1 MSGTLA
7 MFGGAKT
14 LRRQDMGKELTGWP
28 VITEEEHAA
37 VRGVL
42 DGGLFTS
49 NDAGRGEVSA
59 LQRDWAAYTGTRYCA
74 AVSNGTAALEL
85 ALAAL
90 DLEPGSEV
98 LVPALTFIGT
108 AIPVVQRLLVP
119 VFVDVDPVTFTMDP
133 RAAAA
138 AVTERTRAIVVV
150 HLHGLPADMT
160 ALRALAD
167 SRGLKLIEDAA
178 QAQGAEYQGRRAGS
192 IGDVNATSLNVVKN
206 LPTCGEGGLI
216 TTDDEELYERIV
228 LRRQF
233 GEDLRAGKD
242 RDYISRVLAGNE
254 KLSAVQAA
262 FTRRQLARL
271 DEYHALRAK
280 NVESFLDRIGRLPG
294 LLAPQVPAD
303 RTHAWH
309 ILRLRFSAAG
319 LGHPEVSDG
328 ALRAVL
334 QRALKA
340 EGVPVAPY
348 QVVPLPGQRAFREL
362 SGFGGY
368 PWRIEGAARPR
379 HDISEFP
386 VSLAVIEDS
395 LTIQRIHLNPAAGPV
410 LDRCAQA
417 FEKVWDRIEDL
428 LPLARAMEYR
438 PPWHAAVNTPEES
451 A

>member
-1 MSGTLA
+1 
-7 MFGGAKT
+7 MFGGGKT
-14 LRRQDMGKELTGWP
+14 LRRQDMTKELTGWP

-42 DGGLFTS
+42 EGGLFTS
-49 NDAGRGEVSA
+49 NDAGRGEVTA
-59 LQRDWAAYTGTRYCA
+59 LQNDWARYTGSRFCA

-90 DLEPGSEV
+90 GLEPGSEV

-108 AIPVVQRLLVP
+108 AVPVVQRLLVP

-133 RAAAA
+133 EAAAA
-138 AVTERTRAIVVV
+138 AITDRTRAIIVV

-160 ALRALAD
+160 ALRTLAD
-167 SRGLKLIEDAA
+167 RHGLKLIEDAA
-178 QAQGAEYQGRRAGS
+178 QSQGAVYQGRHTGS

-262 FTRRQLARL
+262 FTRRQLMRL

-280 NVESFLDRIGRLPG
+280 NVTGFLDRIGRLPG
-294 LLAPQVPAD
+294 LLVPVVPPD

-309 ILRLRFSAAG
+309 MMRLRFSAAE

-348 QVVPLPGQRAFREL
+348 QVVPVPGQRAFREL
-362 SGFGGY
+362 AGFGGY
-368 PWRIEGAARPR
+368 PWRIEGARRP
-379 HDISEFP
+379 DYGIEQFP

-395 LTIQRIHLNPAAGPV
+395 VTIQRIHLNPASGPV
-410 LDRCAQA
+410 LDRCAEA

-438 PPWHAAVNTPEES
+438 PPWHSVVNAPEET

>member
-1 MSGTLA
+1 MTKLA

-14 LRRQDMGKELTGWP
+14 LRRQDMTKELTGWP

-42 DGGLFTS
+42 EGGLFTS

-59 LQRDWAAYTGTRYCA
+59 LQRDWAEYTGVRHCA

-108 AIPVVQRLLVP
+108 AVPVVQRLLVP

-133 RAAAA
+133 ERAAAA
-138 AVTERTRAIVVV
+138 ITPRTKAIVVV

-160 ALRALAD
+160 ALRSLAD
-167 SRGLKLIEDAA
+167 RHGLRLIEDAA
-178 QAQGAEYQGRRAGS
+178 QAQGAHYQGRRAGS
-192 IGDVNATSLNVVKN
+192 IGDINATSLNVVKN

-216 TTDDEELYERIV
+216 TTDDDELYERVV

-242 RDYISRVLAGNE
+242 RDYISRMLAGNE

-271 DEYHALRAK
+271 DEYHLLRAK
-280 NVESFLDRIGRLPG
+280 NVTGFLDRIGGLPG
-294 LLAPQVPAD
+294 VVAPYCPPD

-309 ILRLRFSAAG
+309 ILRLRFSAAA
-319 LGHPEVSDG
+319 LGHPEISDG
-328 ALRAVL
+328 ALRAVV
-334 QRALKA
+334 QRALRA
-340 EGVPVAPY
+340 EGVPVQPY
-348 QVVPLPGQRAFREL
+348 QVVPLPGQRAFQRL
-362 SGFGGY
+362 TGLGGY
-368 PWRIEGAARPR
+368 PWRIPGVERPDHR
-379 HDISEFP
+379 IENFP
-386 VSLAVIEDS
+386 VSLAVIDDS
-395 LTIQRIHLNPAAGPV
+395 LTLQRVHLNPAAGPV
-410 LDRCAQA
+410 LDRCAEA
-417 FEKVWDRIEDL
+417 FEKVWARIDDL
-428 LPLARAMEYR
+428 LPLARAAEHR
-438 PPWHAAVNTPEES
+438 PPWHAAMNAPEETP
-451 A
+451 